1 MKYESIKSMIL
12 VVLILVSIIFTW
24 NLWTYQPK
32 FDLME
37 SSNYVKEVTLREK
50 KELQRIIQPDQILF
64 HVNDQHFG
72 TTSSDELNKMMKEIG
87 KWSFYDVENHTDKV
101 ENMKELIHGNGKAE
115 IIFPGEVPMD
125 IYRNVLKFEEKKI
138 PSFNFDRMII
148 NVENASKEDGTVYF
162 VSSEHQQ
169 VYISHVS
176 PSLLTEFNRNF
187 FKNADRLPR
196 YFTFEAKDTRTIFI
210 PEGKAEM
217 MESKY
222 LPVILNSEEFKEALF
237 NDPRFVQRS
246 LLQQGEEYTDDSSK
260 MTVRYDTNRLVY
272 VNPTVETNYVENS
285 YDLLMR
291 SIDFINE
298 HGGWTDTYRYVEKD
312 EFSRSVT
319 FRLYSMDGF
328 PVFNERGMTEIQEV
342 WGRDEINKY
351 ARPIISLELPLT
363 TEMEKVTLPS
373 GQEALAY
380 IQKKK
385 NFKPELLEALTLG
398 YRMERD
404 TDENKL
410 VLLEPAWFYRY
421 NHVWQQITN
430 DDLGGLPGGLE

>member
-32 FDLME
+32 FDLMD

-87 KWSFYDVENHTDKV
+87 KWSFYDVENHTEKV

>member
-72 TTSSDELNKMMKEIG
+72 TTNSDELNKMMKEIG